1 LTDAR
6 DRAAAVVVATAPRPG
21 RCKTGL
27 EPLLGPDGCAR
38 LQAVLIRRAA
48 AWAAAVGTP
57 YVAFAP
63 GDARA
68 EFEALVPAGTRLFEQ
83 AGEGPGDRLVAASD
97 EVHAEHGGPVVL
109 VGVDTPQLRPEV
121 GRRALEDLRE
131 GCDATFGP
139 TNAGGYYLV
148 GLREPRPAVFDVPGG
163 AWGGPELFG
172 RTLEAAHRA
181 GLSLGM
187 LRAERELDDE
197 GDARALL
204 ADPLAPA
211 DVVELLRSAVAR

>member
-6 DRAAAVVVATAPRPG
+6 DRAAAVVVARAPRPG
-21 RCKTGL
+21 LCKTGL
-27 EPLLGPDGCAR
+27 EPLLGAEGCAR
-38 LQAVLIRRAA
+38 LQVVLIRRAV

-68 EFEALVPAGTRLFEQ
+68 DFEALVPAGTRLLEQ
-83 AGEGPGDRLVAASD
+83 AGKGPGDRLAAATG
-97 EVHAEHGGPVVL
+97 EVHAEHGGPVLV

-131 GCDATFGP
+131 GCDATVGP

-148 GLREPRPAVFDVPGG
+148 GLREPRPEIFDVPGE
-163 AWGGPELFG
+163 AWSGPELFG

-211 DVVELLRSAVAR
+211 DIVEVLRAATAC